1 MCAIKSYS
9 KLFLILV
16 AAVSSSACCAAQEA
30 YYTIAGDVA
39 SPGTYSCPVG
49 EPMDLAKLLE
59 RGGVVSD
66 QGIAAI
72 LRGPSLETVST
83 NSVRPDAEPNQTAVA
98 PGDVIVFRRFE
109 PYGNFEQHAVL
120 ISGGMPRIMLFS
132 TGGVALEQVLAA
144 AGLQVARRA
153 DVVRV
158 QWGTTERLSLHQ
170 RELLQHGDV
179 VSVANAG
186 PMSGLRIT
194 DTFTPLSV
202 PVMQTEVTTFSL
214 PRSQMESAAGDSQG
228 LIVPPRPQS
237 ATLHIPDA
245 FESPDS
251 ALSTVSETKTVST
264 EFPGNS
270 QMELRAPE
278 STENLLT
285 PFRTASL
292 ENNLSDTET
301 IQLSDSYP
309 SATAGSSSNAIR
321 DTIFVV
327 GLLFAAGLIGLGWLK
342 TRQERRIEA
351 ESAENLQISGAT
363 YVAEPELEVAEFTAV
378 EEVELVEAES
388 SRQTVSEDCPLLS
401 AGIEATTTDCVD
413 EADSPWEEM
422 GTLSAATI
430 TESAGHE
437 TMSADTGPWFAADWS
452 AAEASSETEAG
463 VNLDS
468 STAPTEAVKSDI
480 LEDLL
485 HNRLPMELKQAQ
497 LPLQIALFGKP
508 AGPQR
513 IRIDAAHTTIAPP
526 HMASSARRSKQKM
539 PAASDDVQDKQR
551 HRPGGGQSTGS
562 DGSRFDR
569 ALNFLEEQSEK

>member
-170 RELLQHGDV
+170 SELLQHGDV

-401 AGIEATTTDCVD
+401 AGIEA
-413 EADSPWEEM
+413 
-422 GTLSAATI
+422 
-430 TESAGHE
+430 GHE